1 MRANVSRLR
10 SAGSKFILSAC
21 LGRQSKGSTQTEI
34 CKGVCRWAG
43 PALDN
48 PRPPCHLTHMR
59 EKELRLALVC
69 YGGISLAVYMHG
81 ITKEI
86 WKLARASRSFMDGA
100 ESDSGSQA
108 VYRDL
113 LAMVED
119 EAGVRMR
126 VFTDI
131 IAGASAGGINGIFLA
146 QAVTT
151 GQSLEPLTDLWLE
164 CADVERL
171 LDPDARPLSRFTK
184 IWATPIAWMAANKP
198 GGTVDQT
205 VDPETRDEVKS
216 KLSSFVRAR
225 WFAPPFGGPGFT
237 NLLLDALDAMA
248 KTERGPRLLPDSQ
261 PLDLFVTVTD
271 FHGHPERLRLNS
283 PPEVVETEHRL
294 VIGFSDRAREQSGIG
309 HAAEL
314 AFAAR
319 ATASF
324 PGAFPPFTVG
334 ELDQVLKDRK
344 RDWPGRAPFLK
355 RALPRHSAAEMID
368 RTVLIDGSVL
378 ANAPFKPAID
388 ALKNRPA
395 RREVDRRFV
404 YIDPKPG
411 VRSIGLPSG
420 QDDAL
425 PGFFGTI
432 FGALSN
438 LPRTQPIRDN
448 LEEIELRSSRI
459 RRMRSVVE
467 ALRPEVDESIESLF
481 GMTFFLDRPTPARLR
496 DWRAK
501 AQDKAAKNAGHA
513 YPAYGH
519 LKLTGVVEDV
529 ISMLYALSGQ
539 RSLAGRAAIGDAVWE
554 ALQESG
560 LDRVSGRSGATPQAI
575 QFFREHDLGFRVRR
589 LRLLARRLTAIAD
602 SETPAAAIDAMRDA
616 IYDCLS
622 LYLDREMKHFYQRPT
637 RDAAAEA
644 TREPLPAL
652 EALAAARDLKAVD
665 DVTDTR
671 IAEALA
677 ELPREERRTMLLAY
691 LGFPYYDI
699 ATLPLLQGEGLD
711 EFDPVKVDRISP
723 DDAQTIREG
732 GAEATLKGIQFNSF
746 GAFFSRAY
754 RENDYLW
761 GRLHGADRLIDL
773 VLSSMP
779 AGKTLKPGEAA
790 AMKRAAFLAI
800 LDEEEGR
807 LTAIPELFRQLRTE
821 IPKA

>member
-1 MRANVSRLR
+1 
-10 SAGSKFILSAC
+10 
-21 LGRQSKGSTQTEI
+21 
-34 CKGVCRWAG
+34 
-43 PALDN
+43 
-48 PRPPCHLTHMR
+48 MR

-86 WKLARASRSFMDGA
+86 WKLARASRNFLEGKPA
-100 ESDSGSQA
+100 ETGSQG
-108 VYRDL
+108 VYHRLLDL
-113 LAMVED
+113 IET

-126 VFTDI
+126 VFADI
-131 IAGASAGGINGIFLA
+131 VAGASAGGINGIFLA
-146 QAVTT
+146 QAIST
-151 GQSLEPLTDLWLE
+151 GQSLEPLTNLWLE

-171 LDPDARPLSRFTK
+171 LDPDARPLSRLTK
-184 IWATPIAWMAANKP
+184 FWATPIAWMAANKP

-237 NLLLDALDAMA
+237 NLLIDALDAMA
-248 KTERGPRLLPDSQ
+248 ASERGPRLLPDNQ

-294 VIGFSDRAREQSGIG
+294 VIGFSDRDRDARGIG

-334 ELDQVLKDRK
+334 ELDGVLVSRK
-344 RDWPGRAPFLK
+344 RGWPGRAAFLK
-355 RALPRHSAAEMID
+355 RALPRQSAAEMID

-388 ALKNRPA
+388 ALRNRPA

-411 VRSIGLPSG
+411 IRSIGLPKG
-420 QDDAL
+420 EEDAL

-448 LEEIELRSSRI
+448 LEQIERRSSRI
-459 RRMRSVVE
+459 RRMRAVVE
-467 ALRPEVDESIESLF
+467 ALRPEVEDSIESLF
-481 GMTFFLDRPTPARLR
+481 GITLFLDRPTSARLR
-496 DWRAK
+496 AWRAK
-501 AQDKAAKNAGHA
+501 AQDRAAKSAGHA

-519 LKLTGVVEDV
+519 LKLSSVADEAV
-529 ISMLYALSGQ
+529 SMLFALSGQ
-539 RSLAGRAAIGDAVWE
+539 HGSISRGALSDAIWR
-554 ALQESG
+554 ALQAGG
-560 LDRVSGRSGATPQAI
+560 LDRVGGRSGATPAAI
-575 QFFREHDLGFRVRR
+575 DFFRSHDLGFRVRR
-589 LRLLARRLTAIAD
+589 LRLLARRLTALAD
-602 SETPAAAIDAMRDA
+602 AETAPAAAIDGMRDA
-616 IYDCLS
+616 IYHCLA
-622 LYLDREMKHFYQRPT
+622 LYLDREMDDFYSAAMRE
-637 RDAAAEA
+637 AAANAVEA
-644 TREPLPAL
+644 PQEAL
-652 EALAAARDLKAVD
+652 DALAAARNLRAID
-665 DVTDTR
+665 DMTDER

-677 ELPREERRTMLLAY
+677 ELPKDQRRPMLLAY

-699 ATLPLLQGEGLD
+699 STLPLLQGEGLD
-711 EFDPVKVDRISP
+711 EFEPVKVDRISP
-723 DDAQTIREG
+723 DDAVAIREG

-761 GRLHGADRLIDL
+761 GRLHGADRLIDIL
-773 VLSSMP
+773 LSSLP
-779 AGKTLKPGEAA
+779 AGRTLQPGEAA
-790 AMKRAAFLAI
+790 SLKRSAFLAI
-800 LDEEEGR
+800 LDEEESR
-807 LTAIPELFRQLRTE
+807 LTAVPELFRTLRAE
-821 IPKA
+821 IPPA